1 MKACMLS
8 SLLDH
13 CKVHGFTCV
22 PLQQEVR
29 GGRKRAEPK
38 SVANS
43 TCHLCQSEVQVFIC
57 WSFLKQIVLLY
68 FSQNVLSVQFQQMRI
83 FASFR
88 LDIEGKDH
96 HSTVCHGHDP
106 THQDMSFTK
115 MLETFTLI
123 STALIAYCLTMATG
137 KLVSA
142 HTPEFN
148 FFEKCL
154 CGETSCHW

>member
-1 MKACMLS
+1 M
-8 SLLDH
+8 
-13 CKVHGFTCV
+13 F
-22 PLQQEVR
+22 
-29 GGRKRAEPK
+29 
-38 SVANS
+38 
-43 TCHLCQSEVQVFIC
+43 CQF
-57 WSFLKQIVLLY
+57 SFNK
-68 FSQNVLSVQFQQMRI
+68 F
-83 FASFR
+83 FARFR

-123 STALIAYCLTMATG
+123 STALIAYCPAMATG

-148 FFEKCL
+148 FEKCL
-154 CGETSCHW
+154 CGKTSCH